1 MAPLANLEEGRT
13 DGYTQ
18 TLGFRPAAPATRTPS
33 RIVIDPFL
41 GSGTTLLVAYQEGR
55 RGIGIELN
63 EQYAEMAAKRLEEAM
78 QQGRLFEPAETAPKP
93 GQTTL
98 EFSDA

>member
-1 MAPLANLEEGRT
+1 MVSPPKS
-13 DGYTQ
+13 Q
-18 TLGFRPAAPATRTPS
+18 TLGFRPACACDAEPIPS
-33 RIVIDPFL
+33 IVIDPFL

-78 QQGRLFEPAETAPKP
+78 QQGRLFEPAEIASKP
-93 GQTTL
+93 EQLALTGG
-98 EFSDA
+98 E